1 MRGISLPSSLCT
13 LGFLRVSVCVS
24 SEDLRSGGAFFAAL
38 FVSLVYAVILK
49 FREGRP
55 VWAPLARCVAAPDI
69 PHLFLFLQTSRLP
82 QFGLICCD
90 IIHAYKHFPLGV
102 WPPLHVFAGQKI
114 EKLETVRCEFHM
126 THCVA

>member
-1 MRGISLPSSLCT
+1 M
-13 LGFLRVSVCVS
+13 
-24 SEDLRSGGAFFAAL
+24 
-38 FVSLVYAVILK
+38 
-49 FREGRP
+49 
-55 VWAPLARCVAAPDI
+55 WAPLARCVAAPDI